1 MSSADEEALIE
12 REAQSSQP
20 GMALSFIGGSVTLA
34 NWGFSVGDIAVLA
47 GAGRNA
53 TTWVLAQFKDQNL
66 IDWLGFDVDTILER
80 KGICATNELH
90 TRWDTKITLIQNG
103 QRTSITSKGGKKV
116 PLIESMGRFT
126 WLMTLITAA
135 LNASMQ
141 KSTMHEL
148 LVRFLLKLF
157 EDNKSGEDFLR
168 KEAAQHIEGWLS
180 AAVVRSIAH
189 TAQNRWDR
197 LGAEE
202 QHQPGYMPHAELDA
216 IYQFLLWLVTG
227 KKEDNIYRTPST
239 DIFCLAKVLERI
251 GLKIKTTYDANET
264 FDEADVA
271 IVWSNE
277 LAPSTLVR
285 THTKFRPGMRIPF
298 SHIEEVASMFPRS
311 EDRNKLRGIFTLGM
325 EAVDLDGIDLRPTF
339 SQSSPLPRVKGSP
352 FLDSEQD
359 LYYQVHITSRATIP
373 RLTGDTNRLSDWML
387 PIESPAACGRLVGLI
402 DELSQSSDELHNLH
416 TLAFSLDNQQ
426 ENNRSYGLETD
437 YDYGYTL
444 IHLQAFFLGYWY
456 RLLLPL
462 LDTSQLENQEGF
474 GSWSWS
480 DLECLNFIREMV
492 RTRMHQRPKSGKRV
506 FLYRHEVM
514 KLTAYLFGGAEIGQ
528 VRRAAYGSVG
538 IIGKIPVLY
547 SSLVRGRPGNFGK
560 FSLLDIDAS
569 AIPSSDNGIVVPGDS
584 KATQFL
590 KSTELLNRSAT
601 ILPKMLQDVHV
612 ETLVKDNMVEADFT
626 LHIEPDWQNDS
637 QTCLVVYRHKGR
649 VITRANP
656 RQIDLVLA
664 RHLFDKETE
673 EVVAGCDDNSPPYIN
688 PTECEILQLSA
699 FQGGRPVEPEDQLR
713 EIADHAP
720 GYMFKP
726 LILQTSGMINAFM
739 CISCLYEG
747 WETKSRLVV
756 VSTQSEFEAAVSRFA
771 KVIVI
776 MPLLAEY

>member
-1 MSSADEEALIE
+1 MSYADEQTLVE
-12 REAQSSQP
+12 RKAQSFQP
-20 GMALSFIGGSVTLA
+20 EMALSFIGGSVTLA

-66 IDWLGFDVDTILER
+66 IDWMGFDVDTILKR
-80 KGICATNELH
+80 KAICDTTELH
-90 TRWDTKITLIQNG
+90 SRWDTRITLIQNG
-103 QRTSITSKGGKKV
+103 QKTSITSKGGKKV

-135 LNASMQ
+135 LNAAMQ

-157 EDNKSGEDFLR
+157 EDNKSGEDFL
-168 KEAAQHIEGWLS
+168 KNEAAQHIEGWLS

-189 TAQNRWDR
+189 KAQNLWDS
-197 LGAEE
+197 LGTKE
-202 QHQPGYMPHAELDA
+202 QHQPGYIPHAELDA
-216 IYQFLLWLVTG
+216 IYHFLLWLVAG

-239 DIFCLAKVLERI
+239 DIFCLAIVLENI
-251 GLKIKTTYDANET
+251 GLKIKTTLKANEA

-271 IVWSNE
+271 IVWSDE
-277 LAPSTLVR
+277 LAPTTLVR
-285 THTKFRPGMRIPF
+285 VHARFRPGMRIPF
-298 SHIEEVASMFPRS
+298 SHMEEVASMFPRN
-311 EDRNKLRGIFTLGM
+311 EDRNKLRGIFTLGI
-325 EAVDLDGIDLRPTF
+325 EAVELDGIGLRPAAF
-339 SQSSPLPRVKGSP
+339 QDSLPRVKGSP
-352 FLDSEQD
+352 FHESEQD
-359 LYYQVHITSRATIP
+359 LYYQVHVSSRGAIP
-373 RLTGDTNRLSDWML
+373 TLTGDTHRFSDWML
-387 PIESPAACGRLVGLI
+387 PVESPVACGRLVELI
-402 DELSQSSDELHNLH
+402 DELGQSSGELHNLH

-426 ENNRSYGLETD
+426 ENNRSYGLKPD
-437 YDYGYTL
+437 YDYGYAL
-444 IHLQAFFLGYWY
+444 IYLQAFFLGYWY

-462 LDTSQLENQEGF
+462 LDTSQLESQEGF

-480 DLECLNFIREMV
+480 DLECLDFIREMV

-506 FLYRHEVM
+506 FLYRYEVM

-528 VRRAAYGSVG
+528 IRRATYGSVG

-547 SSLVRGRPGNFGK
+547 SSLVRGRPENFGK

-569 AIPSSDNGIVVPGDS
+569 AIPSSDNGIVVPGDA
-584 KATQFL
+584 KATRFL
-590 KSTELLNRSAT
+590 KSTEVLNRSTT
-601 ILPKMLQDVHV
+601 ISPEMLQDVHV
-612 ETLVKDNMVEADFT
+612 ETLIKANIGEADFT

-649 VITRANP
+649 VVTRANP
-656 RQIDLVLA
+656 RQIDLALA
-664 RHLFDKETE
+664 RHMFDKEAQ
-673 EVVAGCDDNSPPYIN
+673 EVVAEFDDNSPPYIP
-688 PTECEILQLSA
+688 PTECEIIQLSA
-699 FQGGRPVEPEDQLR
+699 FQGGRPVEPEDQLS

-726 LILQTSGMINAFM
+726 LILQTAGMINAFL

-747 WETKSRLVV
+747 WERKSRLVV
-756 VSTQSEFEAAVSRFA
+756 VSTQSEFEAAVSHFA

-776 MPLLAEY
+776 MPLSLTS